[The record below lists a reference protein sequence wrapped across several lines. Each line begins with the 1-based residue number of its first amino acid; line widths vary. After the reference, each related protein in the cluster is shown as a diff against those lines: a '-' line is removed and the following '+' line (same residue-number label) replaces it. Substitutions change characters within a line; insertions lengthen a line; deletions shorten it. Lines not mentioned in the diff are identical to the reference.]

1 MAGGLRGAT
10 DCGYHTERMLD
21 TATALAWLDS
31 RPDITSL
38 RAAVCDLNGILRGK
52 RVPVAQA
59 RKVLEGQMRMPY
71 SIAFL
76 DIWGEDVADNPLVWK
91 QGDVDGRCTPT
102 GRGFLPMDWLGTP
115 SALMP
120 LMLVEED
127 GAPYLGD
134 PRQALAAVVARF
146 AERGLTPVVATEL
159 EFYLV
164 DTSGDEPTPPKS
176 PVTHKLLD
184 GDGALCIDDLDHF
197 EAFFTDVY
205 AACDAHGIPVDSAI
219 SENGGGQFEI
229 NLLHVADPLKAADD
243 ALYFKRFVK
252 GIARRYGLAASFM
265 AKPFLDRAGNGFH
278 VHFSLLD
285 KTGANVFDD
294 GTPEG
299 SELMRNAVAG
309 LLDMMRASALVFAPH
324 RNSFRRLQP
333 NAHAPTEVC
342 WGYETRHAA
351 IRIPGGPNPA
361 RRIEHRVAGADAN
374 PYLVLAAIL
383 GAALEGIEAGLRPPM
398 PMMPVMD
405 PSAGATLPQ
414 DWKRAIEAFEGTERL
429 GRIFAPVL
437 LSGFAGMKK
446 QELQVFSQQI
456 SPFEHETY
464 METV

>member
-1 MAGGLRGAT
+1 M
-10 DCGYHTERMLD
+10 E
-21 TATALAWLDS
+21 TAAALAWLEG
-31 RPDITSL
+31 RPEITSL

-59 RKVLEGQMRMPY
+59 TKVLEGQMRMPY
-71 SIAFL
+71 SIACL
-76 DIWGEDVADNPLVWK
+76 DIWGEDVADNPIVWK
-91 QGDVDGRCTPT
+91 HGDVDGRCAPT

-120 LMLVEED
+120 LWLTEED

-134 PRQALAAVVARF
+134 PRQALAAVVARYR
-146 AERGLTPVVATEL
+146 ARGLTPVVATEL

-205 AACDAHGIPVDSAI
+205 AACDSHGIPVDSAI

-229 NLLHVADPLKAADD
+229 NLLHVDDPLKAADD

-265 AKPFLDRAGNGFH
+265 AKPFLDRAGNGAH

-285 KTGANVFDD
+285 ADGRNVFDD
-294 GTPEG
+294 GGPDGTEV
-299 SELMRNAVAG
+299 MRHAVGG
-309 LLDMMRASALVFAPH
+309 LLEAMRASALVFAPH
-324 RNSFRRLQP
+324 LNSYRRLQP

-342 WGYETRHAA
+342 WGYESRHAA
-351 IRIPGGPNPA
+351 IRIPGGSPRA
-361 RRIEHRVAGADAN
+361 RRIEHRVAGADTN

-383 GAALEGIEAGLRPPM
+383 GAALEGIEREATAPAPM
-398 PMMPVMD
+398 TAAAEEA
-405 PSAGATLPQ
+405 AGATLPQ
-414 DWKRAIEAFEGTERL
+414 DWKAAIAAFERSERMAS
-429 GRIFAPVL
+429 IFAPVL
-437 LSGFAGMKK
+437 RETFVGMKK
-446 QELQVFSQQI
+446 QEVQVFSQQI
-456 SPFEHETY
+456 SHFEHETY
-464 METV
+464 LETV

>member
-1 MAGGLRGAT
+1 VDGSFVDAA
-10 DCGYHTERMLD
+10 E
-21 TATALAWLDS
+21 ALAWLER
-31 RPDITSL
+31 RPEITSL
-38 RAAVCDLNGILRGK
+38 RAAICDLNGILRGK
-52 RVPVAQA
+52 RVPIAQA

-71 SIAFL
+71 SIACL

-91 QGDVDGRCTPT
+91 EGDVDGRCAPT

-115 SALMP
+115 SALLP
-120 LMLVEED
+120 LWLTCED

-134 PRQALAAVVARF
+134 PRQALAAVVARYR
-146 AERGLTPVVATEL
+146 ARGLTPVVATEL

-164 DTSGDEPTPPKS
+164 DTSGEEPTPPKS

-205 AACDAHGIPVDSAI
+205 AACDSHGIPVDSAI

-229 NLLHVADPLKAADD
+229 NLLHVDDPLKAADD

-252 GIARRYGLAASFM
+252 GIARKYGLAASFM

-285 KTGANVFDD
+285 AQGRNVFDD
-294 GTPEG
+294 GGPAG
-299 SELMRNAVAG
+299 SETMRHAVGG
-309 LLDMMRASALVFAPH
+309 LLGAMRASALVFAPH
-324 RNSFRRLQP
+324 LNSYRRLQP
-333 NAHAPTEVC
+333 NAHAPTEIC

-351 IRIPGGPNPA
+351 IRIPGGAPAA

-383 GAALEGIEAGLRPPM
+383 GAALEGIESRAEAPAPM
-398 PMMPVMD
+398 K
-405 PSAGATLPQ
+405 AAEGAAEETLPE
-414 DWKRAIEAFEGTERL
+414 DWKQAIAAFERSARMA
-429 GRIFAPVL
+429 RIFAPVL
-437 LSGFAGMKK
+437 RETFVGMKK

-464 METV
+464 LETV

>member
-1 MAGGLRGAT
+1 MHNVSPLG
-10 DCGYHTERMLD
+10 
-21 TATALAWLDS
+21 WLES

-59 RKVLEGQMRMPY
+59 GKVLAGQMRMPY
-71 SIAFL
+71 SIVGL
-76 DIWGEDVADNPLVWK
+76 DIWGEDIAGNPLVFE
-91 QGDVDGRCTPT
+91 QGDVDGRCEPT
-102 GRGFLPMDWLGTP
+102 GRGFLPMNWLGSPT
-115 SALMP
+115 ALLP
-120 LMLVEED
+120 LWMAAED
-127 GAPYLGD
+127 GSPYLGD
-134 PRQALAAVVARF
+134 PRRALAAVCARF
-146 AERGLTPVVATEL
+146 ADLGLTPVVATEL

-164 DTSGDEPTPPKS
+164 DTSGDEPLPPKS

-252 GIARRYGLAASFM
+252 GIARKYGLAASFM

-285 KTGANVFDD
+285 RDGRNVFDD
-294 GTPEG
+294 GGHDG
-299 SELMRNAVAG
+299 SEVMRHAVG
-309 LLDMMRASALVFAPH
+309 GVLDLMRASALVFAPH

-333 NAHAPTEVC
+333 NAHNPSEVC
-342 WGYETRHAA
+342 WGYETRAA
-351 IRIPGGPNPA
+351 AVRIPGGPPGA

-383 GAALEGIEAGLRPPM
+383 GAALHGMERRIVPPPPM
-398 PMMPVMD
+398 VIARD
-405 PSAGATLPQ
+405 ATAGATLPP
-414 DWKRAIEAFEGTERL
+414 DWKRAMDAFESSAAIGD
-429 GRIFAPVL
+429 IFAPVL
-437 LSGFAGMKK
+437 RDLFLGMKK

-464 METV
+464 LETV

>member
-1 MAGGLRGAT
+1 M
-10 DCGYHTERMLD
+10 DTE
-21 TATALAWLDS
+21 TALGWLES

-71 SIAFL
+71 SITCL
-76 DIWGEDVADNPLVWK
+76 DIWGEDVAGNPLVFA
-91 QGDVDGRCTPT
+91 QGDVDGRCEPT
-102 GRGFLPMDWLGTP
+102 GRGFLPVNWLGSPT
-115 SALMP
+115 ALLP
-120 LMLVEED
+120 LWMLNED
-127 GAPYLGD
+127 GTPHLAD
-134 PRQALAAVVARF
+134 PRRALAAVCARF
-146 AERGLTPVVATEL
+146 RALGLTPVVATEL

-164 DTSGDEPTPPKS
+164 DTSGEVPTPPRS
-176 PVTHKLLD
+176 PVTHKFLD
-184 GDGALCIDDLDHF
+184 GDGALSIDDLDHF

-205 AACDAHGIPVDSAI
+205 AACDEHGVPVDSAI

-229 NLLHVADPLKAADD
+229 NLLHVPDPLAAADH

-252 GIARRYGLAASFM
+252 GIARKYGLAASFM

-285 KTGANVFDD
+285 GEGRNVFDD
-294 GTPEG
+294 GGTEG
-299 SELMRNAVAG
+299 SEMLRHAVG
-309 LLDMMRASALVFAPH
+309 GQLDLMRASALVFAPH

-333 NAHAPTEVC
+333 NAHAPTEVV

-351 IRIPGGPNPA
+351 IRIPGGPPAA

-374 PYLVLAAIL
+374 PYLVLAAVL
-383 GAALEGIEAGLRPPM
+383 GAALHGIEGRIAPPEPMVSAPDGTGASLPPDWKDAIDAFEASAGLAR
-398 PMMPVMD
+398 VFD
-405 PSAGATLPQ
+405 G
-414 DWKRAIEAFEGTERL
+414 
-429 GRIFAPVL
+429 L
-437 LSGFAGMKK
+437 LRDNFVGMKK

-464 METV
+464 LETV

>member
-1 MAGGLRGAT
+1 MSGVGRVVLVNTAEAL
-10 DCGYHTERMLD
+10 DWLER
-21 TATALAWLDS
+21 
-31 RPDITSL
+31 RPEVTSL
-38 RAAVCDLNGILRGK
+38 RAAVCHLNGILRGK
-52 RVPVAQA
+52 RVPIAQA
-59 RKVLEGQMRMPY
+59 KKVLDGQMRMPF

-76 DIWGEDVADNPLVWK
+76 DIWGEDVADNPVVWK
-91 QGDVDGRCTPT
+91 QGDVDGRCAPT
-102 GRGFLPMDWLGTP
+102 GRGPLPMDWLGTP
-115 SALMP
+115 SALLP
-120 LMLVEED
+120 LWLIED
-127 GAPYLGD
+127 GGALYLGD
-134 PRQALAAVVARF
+134 PRQALAAVV
-146 AERGLTPVVATEL
+146 ERYRALGLTPVIATEL

-164 DTSGDEPTPPKS
+164 DTTGDEPTPPKS

-285 KTGANVFDD
+285 RDGRNVFDD
-294 GTPEG
+294 GGPDG
-299 SELMRNAVAG
+299 SDLMRYAVGG
-309 LLDMMRASALVFAPH
+309 LLDAMRASALVFAPH
-324 RNSFRRLQP
+324 LNSYRRLQP

-342 WGYETRHAA
+342 WGYESRHAA
-351 IRIPGGPNPA
+351 IRIPGGAPAA

-374 PYLVLAAIL
+374 PFLVLAAIL
-383 GAALEGIEAGLRPPM
+383 GAALEGMEAEAEAPEPM
-398 PMMPVMD
+398 TAARD
-405 PSAGATLPQ
+405 EGAGATLPD
-414 DWKRAIEAFEGTERL
+414 DWKAAIEAFERSNRMGT
-429 GRIFAPVL
+429 IFAPVL
-437 LSGFAGMKK
+437 RDSFVGMKR

-464 METV
+464 LETV

>member
-1 MAGGLRGAT
+1 VTGWAVQAVET
-10 DCGYHTERMLD
+10 
-21 TATALAWLDS
+21 TAALAWLER
-31 RPDITSL
+31 RPEITSL

-59 RKVLEGQMRMPY
+59 RKVLEGEMRMPY
-71 SIAFL
+71 SIACL
-76 DIWGEDVADNPLVWK
+76 DIWGEDVADNPIVWK
-91 QGDVDGRCTPT
+91 HGDVDGRCAPT

-120 LMLVEED
+120 LWLTEED

-134 PRQALAAVVARF
+134 PRQALAAVVERYRA
-146 AERGLTPVVATEL
+146 RGLTPAVATEL

-205 AACDAHGIPVDSAI
+205 AACDSHGIPVDSAI

-278 VHFSLLD
+278 LHFSLLD
-285 KTGANVFDD
+285 RDGRNVFDD
-294 GTPEG
+294 GGPEG
-299 SELMRNAVAG
+299 TDAMRHAVGG
-309 LLDMMRASALVFAPH
+309 LLEAMRPSALVFAPH
-324 RNSFRRLQP
+324 LNSYRRLQP

-342 WGYETRHAA
+342 WGYESRHAA
-351 IRIPGGPNPA
+351 IRIPGGAPSA

-374 PYLVLAAIL
+374 PYLVLAVIL
-383 GAALEGIEAGLRPPM
+383 GAALEGLEHETPAPAPMTAAAEEA
-398 PMMPVMD
+398 
-405 PSAGATLPQ
+405 SGATLPQ
-414 DWKRAIEAFEGTERL
+414 DWKAAIAAFERSEWMA
-429 GRIFAPVL
+429 RIFAPVL
-437 LSGFAGMKK
+437 RETFVGMKK
-446 QELQVFSQQI
+446 QELQVFSRQI
-456 SPFEHETY
+456 SRFEHETY
-464 METV
+464 LETV

>member
-1 MAGGLRGAT
+1 M
-10 DCGYHTERMLD
+10 DTE
-21 TATALAWLDS
+21 TALDWLDS

-71 SIAFL
+71 SITCL
-76 DIWGEDVADNPLVWK
+76 DIWGEDVAGNPLVFA
-91 QGDVDGRCTPT
+91 QGDVDGRCEPT
-102 GRGFLPMDWLGTP
+102 GRGFLPVNWLGSPT
-115 SALMP
+115 ALLP
-120 LMLVEED
+120 LWMLNED
-127 GAPYLGD
+127 GTPYLAD
-134 PRQALAAVVARF
+134 PRRALAAVCARF
-146 AERGLTPVVATEL
+146 RALGLTPVVATEL

-164 DTSGDEPTPPKS
+164 DTSGEVPTPPKS
-176 PVTHKLLD
+176 PVTHKFLD
-184 GDGALCIDDLDHF
+184 GDGALSIDDLDHF

-205 AACDAHGIPVDSAI
+205 AACDAHGVPVDSAI

-252 GIARRYGLAASFM
+252 GIARKYGLAASFM

-285 KTGANVFDD
+285 SEGRNVFDN
-294 GTPEG
+294 GTSEG
-299 SELMRNAVAG
+299 SEMLLNAVGG
-309 LLDMMRASALVFAPH
+309 LLDLMRASALVFAPH

-333 NAHAPTEVC
+333 NAHAPTEVV

-351 IRIPGGPNPA
+351 IRIPGGPPVA

-374 PYLVLAAIL
+374 PYLVLAAVL
-383 GAALEGIEAGLRPPM
+383 GAALHGIENRMAPAEPMVSAPEGTGASLPP
-398 PMMPVMD
+398 
-405 PSAGATLPQ
+405 
-414 DWKRAIEAFEGTERL
+414 DWKDAIDAFEASEGLARVFDT
-429 GRIFAPVL
+429 L
-437 LSGFAGMKK
+437 LRSNFVGMKK

-464 METV
+464 LETV

>member
-1 MAGGLRGAT
+1 M
-10 DCGYHTERMLD
+10 DTE
-21 TATALAWLDS
+21 TSLAWLES

-91 QGDVDGRCTPT
+91 AGDIDGRCAPT
-102 GRGFLPMDWLGTP
+102 GRGFLPMDWLGAP

-146 AERGLTPVVATEL
+146 AALGLAPVVATEL

-164 DTSGDEPTPPKS
+164 DTTGDEPTPPKS
-176 PVTHKLLD
+176 PVTHKFLD
-184 GDGALCIDDLDHF
+184 GDGALSIDDLDHF

-252 GIARRYGLAASFM
+252 GIARKYGLAASFM

-285 KTGANVFDD
+285 RQGRNVFDD
-294 GTPEG
+294 GGAEG
-299 SELMRNAVAG
+299 TDVMRHAVAG
-309 LLDMMRASALVFAPH
+309 LLDAMRASALIFAPH
-324 RNSFRRLQP
+324 LNSYRRLQP
-333 NAHAPTEVC
+333 NAHAPTQVI
-342 WGYETRHAA
+342 WGYESRHAA
-351 IRIPGGPNPA
+351 IRIPGGPPAA

-374 PYLVLAAIL
+374 PYLVLAAVL
-383 GAALEGIEAGLRPPM
+383 GAALEGMEARLPPAA
-398 PMMPVMD
+398 PMVAAAD
-405 PSAGATLPQ
+405 EAAGATLPQ
-414 DWKRAIEAFEGTERL
+414 DWKLAIRAFEDSAPMA
-429 GRIFAPVL
+429 RIFAPVL
-437 LSGFAGMKK
+437 RESFAGMKK
-446 QELQVFSQQI
+446 QELQVFSRQI

-464 METV
+464 LETV